1 MYEKGDSESES
12 ESSSNEFE
20 TLSMDEIED
29 LVADNLTGIL
39 PDVIPYRFVPTQERS
54 YEKLLGLKPQSMISR
69 RDSNRS
75 KKENLALSRYR
86 KEAGHI
92 FYMKLRNDISGFVGI
107 A

>member
-1 MYEKGDSESES
+1 
-12 ESSSNEFE
+12 
-20 TLSMDEIED
+20 MDEIED
-29 LVADNLTGIL
+29 LVADNLTGVL

-75 KKENLALSRYR
+75 KKREFGIKSLQKRGRTHILYEIKKRYFWICR
-86 KEAGHI
+86 
-92 FYMKLRNDISGFVGI
+92 YCI